1 MAKAK
6 GGLGRGLGALIKK
19 KPEEKPKETTAAV
32 APASDESQ
40 VREIS
45 VDQIQPNR
53 AQPRT
58 SFDEAA
64 LEELAESIRYYGVLQ
79 PLLVRALPDGKYE
92 LVAGERRLRAAKMA
106 GLHTVPVLVRK
117 YTLEQM
123 TEIALIENVQRENLN
138 PIEEARAYQLLME
151 KFGLTQEQLSER
163 IGRSRSH
170 IANFLRLMRLPDRV
184 QESIVEEA
192 ITMGQAKPLLALE
205 QEELMQK
212 AADVII
218 DNNMSTREA
227 EVFVGRVQ
235 KDPNFFQQKP
245 LKEGSTTERIFITD
259 VEDRLKLV
267 FGSPVRI
274 ALGPKKSKIEITFKT
289 QEDLDRI
296 TAAVEALTKQHEE
309 KVEFTKKKLREV
321 STTLFTV

>member
-19 KPEEKPKETTAAV
+19 NPEEKPKETASAA

-245 LKEGSTTERIFITD
+245 LKEGSTTERVFITD